1 MIEYLDFISPI
12 SFEDRKDID
21 TISFG
26 YHINNFDFPTFHG
39 HKDYWEF
46 TILTDGALENRLNDK
61 SYYCSKNTLFYATT
75 KDTHALFKK
84 GEAKPRYINIL
95 VKENKIEELLKA
107 ISPSLEEKLLKG
119 PHCLPVSNELVLQID
134 SLVHRANLEF
144 GYKRGTN
151 DLIGAAVLLILQHL
165 FLETIDAEES
175 KPTFELAVYKLSLD
189 ASFLSYT
196 VKDLCGKLNY
206 SRVQL
211 NRLFKKHF
219 GKTPH
224 DYLIQRKLG
233 YAKNLLE
240 ISNMST
246 SEIASKVGF
255 SNLSQF
261 NIDFKK
267 EYGVTPGAY
276 RKKPTP
282 NS

>member
-1 MIEYLDFISPI
+1 MIEYIDFIAPI
-12 SFEDRKDID
+12 SLEDRKDLD
-21 TISFG
+21 SISFS
-26 YHINNFDFPTFHG
+26 YHINNFDFPTLHG

-46 TILTDGALENRLNDK
+46 TILTDGVLENRLNDK
-61 SYYCSKNTLFYATT
+61 SYYCPKNTLFYATT
-75 KDTHALFKK
+75 KDIHALYKR
-84 GEAKPRYINIL
+84 GETKPRYINLI
-95 VKENKIEELLKA
+95 VKESKIKELLKA
-107 ISPSLEEKLLKG
+107 ISPTFEEKLING
-119 PHCLPVSNELVLQID
+119 PHCLAISNELILQID
-134 SLVHRANLEF
+134 AIIHRANLTF
-144 GYKRGTN
+144 GYRKGTN
-151 DLIGAAVLLILQHL
+151 DLICAAVLLVLQRL

-189 ASFLSYT
+189 ASFLSFT
-196 VKDLCGKLNY
+196 VADLCEKLNY

-233 YAKNLLE
+233 YAKSLLE

-246 SEIASKVGF
+246 SEIAAKVGF

-267 EYGVTPGAY
+267 EYGMTPGAY
-276 RKKPTP
+276 RKKP
-282 NS
+282 